1 VRKVSLAA
9 LAAAAGL
16 ALSAGQAQATTF
28 VGSWSQ
34 IDPINPTFNFS
45 LAPDDPATPSVRED
59 IKELDLFKIST
70 DETWVDA
77 DTWWSSG
84 DDDDA
89 KLIQLTFNFSQ
100 PTPNQVDP
108 ITGATVGESVL
119 FGVWQDGKL
128 TWQNNGDT
136 SLRYGAGLGGLM
148 TIHVNGGMFN
158 GGFGGLTQDC
168 DGDGS
173 PYGLVV
179 KATLD
184 WDHDPPLSAVP
195 EPASWA
201 LMIGGFGLAG
211 GALRRRRSGAATA

>member
-28 VGSWSQ
+28 VGSWSLQFQNVDPGLVVQ

-119 FGVWQDGKL
+119 FGV
-128 TWQNNGDT
+128 
-136 SLRYGAGLGGLM
+136 
-148 TIHVNGGMFN
+148 
-158 GGFGGLTQDC
+158 
-168 DGDGS
+168 
-173 PYGLVV
+173 
-179 KATLD
+179 
-184 WDHDPPLSAVP
+184 
-195 EPASWA
+195 
-201 LMIGGFGLAG
+201 
-211 GALRRRRSGAATA
+211 